1 MIFLNC
7 SMTPEVEKAFKDLC
21 VSFYSHSR
29 TEYVLE
35 VANILQSPKKAKLS
49 IVIKHFIKLNPTAYK
64 MIDLVRYIR
73 ANRNRLF
80 PNNYKNSNQKFI
92 KVFGWNRTT
101 SIAFYIVESG
111 LIAKFKG

>member
-1 MIFLNC
+1 MLNPFLK
-7 SMTPEVEKAFKDLC
+7 TV
-21 VSFYSHSR
+21 
-29 TEYVLE
+29 
-35 VANILQSPKKAKLS
+35 
-49 IVIKHFIKLNPTAYK
+49 PTAYK

-92 KVFGWNRTT
+92 NVFGWNRTT